1 MGSEGERTAV
11 AMLGPFSQK
20 GVSGRGAAVALA
32 PARCQASPRLR
43 GGIVR
48 GPGPSAWVFVM

>member
-1 MGSEGERTAV
+1 MGREGERTAV
-11 AMLGPFSQK
+11 AVFGPFSQK
-20 GVSGRGAAVALA
+20 GVSERGAAVALA

-48 GPGPSAWVFVM
+48 GRNPVYGFL

>member
-1 MGSEGERTAV
+1 MGREGERTAV
-11 AMLGPFSQK
+11 AMFGPFSQK
-20 GVSGRGAAVALA
+20 GVSERGAAVALA

-48 GPGPSAWVFVM
+48 GQNPVYGFL